1 MKVAGLFT
9 YAGALSMK
17 QPIKHVAS
25 ATLTATA
32 LSLLLAGPVLADTRT
47 AVQPTMLAASETMN
61 ATEDAVT
68 DTWITSKVKSTF
80 LADSE
85 LSGIDISVETNK
97 GVVTL
102 SGVVASDA
110 ERDLAVAKAKEIKG
124 VTAVAAEALKT
135 AN

>member
-1 MKVAGLFT
+1 
-9 YAGALSMK
+9 MK

-32 LSLLLAGPVLADTRT
+32 LSLLLAGPVLADTHA
-47 AVQPTMLAASETMN
+47 AVQPTMLAASETMA
-61 ATEDAVT
+61 ATEEAVT

-80 LADSE
+80 LADSD
-85 LSGIDISVETNK
+85 LSGIDIKVETNK

-102 SGVVASDA
+102 SGVVATEA

>member
-1 MKVAGLFT
+1 
-9 YAGALSMK
+9 MK

-32 LSLLLAGPVLADTRT
+32 LSLLLAGPVLAETST
-47 AVQPTMLAASETMN
+47 AAQPIVLAASESMN

-68 DTWITSKVKSTF
+68 DTWITSKVKTTF

-110 ERDLAVAKAKEIKG
+110 ERDLAVAKAKQIKG

-135 AN
+135 AD

>member
-1 MKVAGLFT
+1 
-9 YAGALSMK
+9 MK
-17 QPIKHVAS
+17 QSIKHVAS

-32 LSLLLAGPVLADTRT
+32 LSLLLAGPALAETST
-47 AVQPTMLAASETMN
+47 VVQPTMLAASETMN

-85 LSGIDISVETNK
+85 LSGIDIKVETNK

-102 SGVVASDA
+102 SGVVATEA
-110 ERDLAVAKAKEIKG
+110 EHDLAVAKAKEIKG
-124 VTAVAAEALKT
+124 VTAVSAEALKT
-135 AN
+135 AE

>member
-1 MKVAGLFT
+1 MQVAAHFT
-9 YAGALSMK
+9 HAGALPMK

-32 LSLLLAGPVLADTRT
+32 LSLLLAGPVLADTHA
-47 AVQPTMLAASETMN
+47 AVQPTMLAASETMA
-61 ATEDAVT
+61 ATEEAVT

-80 LADSE
+80 LADSD
-85 LSGIDISVETNK
+85 LSGIDIKVETNK

-102 SGVVASDA
+102 SGVVATEA

>member
-1 MKVAGLFT
+1 
-9 YAGALSMK
+9 MK

-32 LSLLLAGPVLADTRT
+32 LSLLLAGPVLADTRSV
-47 AVQPTMLAASETMN
+47 VQPTMLAASETMD

-85 LSGIDISVETNK
+85 LSGIDIKVETNQ

-102 SGVVASDA
+102 SGVVATAA

-135 AN
+135 AD

>member
-1 MKVAGLFT
+1 MT
-9 YAGALSMK
+9 

-32 LSLLLAGPVLADTRT
+32 LSLLLAGPVLADTRS

-85 LSGIDISVETNK
+85 LSGIDIKVETNQ
-97 GVVTL
+97 GVVSL
-102 SGVVASDA
+102 SGVVATEA
-110 ERDLAVAKAKEIKG
+110 ERDLAVAKAKQIKG
-124 VTAVAAEALKT
+124 VTAVAGEALKT

>member
-1 MKVAGLFT
+1 
-9 YAGALSMK
+9 MK
-17 QPIKHVAS
+17 QLIKHVAS

-80 LADSE
+80 LADTE

-102 SGVVASDA
+102 SGVVASEA

-135 AN
+135 AD

>member
-1 MKVAGLFT
+1 
-9 YAGALSMK
+9 MK

-25 ATLTATA
+25 ATMTATA

-47 AVQPTMLAASETMN
+47 AVQPTMLAASEAMN

-135 AN
+135 AD

>member
-1 MKVAGLFT
+1 
-9 YAGALSMK
+9 MK

-32 LSLLLAGPVLADTRT
+32 LSLLLAGPVLADTST
-47 AVQPTMLAASETMN
+47 AAQPMMLAASETMN
-61 ATEDAVT
+61 SAEDAVT

-80 LADSE
+80 LADST
-85 LSGIDISVETNK
+85 LSGIDIKVETNQ

-102 SGVVASDA
+102 SGVVATDA

-124 VTAVAAEALKT
+124 VSAVAAEALKT
-135 AN
+135 AE

>member
-1 MKVAGLFT
+1 
-9 YAGALSMK
+9 MK
-17 QPIKHVAS
+17 QLIKHAAS

-32 LSLLLAGPVLADTRT
+32 LSLLLAGPVLAETST
-47 AVQPTMLAASETMN
+47 AAQPIVLAASESMN

-110 ERDLAVAKAKEIKG
+110 ERDLAVAKAKQIKG

-135 AN
+135 AD